1 MNRFRNIIMKEIDA
15 LKYKKFEAMHRAAL
29 PYDKQI
35 EKLTKLLSLYDD
47 ESVEISRDI
56 ETKSLPSAD
65 EAMLPLWEDS
75 SNLSPREKVKKIGLN
90 TQEMAVKV
98 LSDNKREML
107 ALDILKEINSRWN
120 LGLARSSLSPQLSR
134 LKAKGIL
141 IDNNGYW
148 QLVSDKEKES
158 KV

>member
-1 MNRFRNIIMKEIDA
+1 MNSFRNIIMKEIDA
-15 LKYKKFEAMHRAAL
+15 LKSKKFEAMHRAAL

-35 EKLTKLLSLYDD
+35 EKLTKLLALYD
-47 ESVEISRDI
+47 EIPRDL
-56 ETKSLPSAD
+56 ETKSLLSAD
-65 EAMLPLWEDS
+65 EATLPLWEDS
-75 SNLSPREKVKKIGLN
+75 SNLRPREKVKKIGLN

-107 ALDILKEINSRWN
+107 ALDILKEINSRWD

-141 IDNNGYW
+141 VDNNGYW
-148 QLVSDKEKES
+148 QLVTNKETES